1 MFTGSNINDRVVGG
15 RCLQAAQILE
25 RQGSKKMFFW
35 LIVERC
41 WGTRSGYSR
50 VLSMTFDTKDIVN
63 LVDSM
68 SNDITTT
75 QLPKFK
81 WTRI

>member
-1 MFTGSNINDRVVGG
+1 
-15 RCLQAAQILE
+15 
-25 RQGSKKMFFW
+25 
-35 LIVERC
+35 
-41 WGTRSGYSR
+41 
-50 VLSMTFDTKDIVN
+50 MTFDTKDIVN

>member
-1 MFTGSNINDRVVGG
+1 MTGLLAEDVYRQHKFSNDRV
-15 RCLQAAQILE
+15 A
-25 RQGSKKMFFW
+25 KKMFFW

-68 SNDITTT
+68 SNDVTTT

>member
-1 MFTGSNINDRVVGG
+1 MTGLLAEDVYRQHKFSNDRV
-15 RCLQAAQILE
+15 A
-25 RQGSKKMFFW
+25 KKNVF
-35 LIVERC
+35 LADCRALLGHPQC
-41 WGTRSGYSR
+41 YSR

-68 SNDITTT
+68 SNDVTTT